1 MEICLVK
8 KTLIAGAS
16 PNTERYAFK
25 AACMLQQYG
34 HDFIPVGIKKGEV
47 LGKPILNEWPE
58 NIEDLDTVT
67 LYIGQEHQKPIYE
80 KILLLKPRRI
90 IFNPGTENPELAEMA
105 EKAGIRAENACTL
118 VLLST
123 GQY

>member
-25 AACMLQQYG
+25 AARMLQQYG
-34 HDFIPVGIKKGEV
+34 HEFIPVGIKKGEV
-47 LGKPILNEWPE
+47 LGQPILNEWPE
-58 NIEDLDTVT
+58 HIADLDTIT
-67 LYIGQEHQKPIYE
+67 LYLGPEHQKPIYD
-80 KILLLKPRRI
+80 KILRLKPRRI
-90 IFNPGTENPELAEMA
+90 IFNPGTENAELADLA
-105 EKAGIRAENACTL
+105 KQAGIKAEYACTL

-123 GQY
+123 NQY